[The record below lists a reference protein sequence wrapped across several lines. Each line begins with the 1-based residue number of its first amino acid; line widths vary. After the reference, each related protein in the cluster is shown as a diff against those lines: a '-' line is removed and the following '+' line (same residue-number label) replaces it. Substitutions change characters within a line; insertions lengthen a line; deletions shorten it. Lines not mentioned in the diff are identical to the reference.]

1 MIYHS
6 NNRRIFQRLIIFDR
20 EKFGKR
26 QISPSRNK
34 IQTFFLHHLQNT
46 SHIIIN
52 IAPVCL
58 TLYIGF
64 SKQDKQTRSTKKGL
78 GRDQR
83 IDAKH
88 ST

>member
-1 MIYHS
+1 MRIKKIGSNWMIYHS

-34 IQTFFLHHLQNT
+34 IQTYFPFLHHLQNT

-52 IAPVCL
+52 IAPACL
-58 TLYIGF
+58 TLYIG
-64 SKQDKQTRSTKKGL
+64 T
-78 GRDQR
+78 
-83 IDAKH
+83 
-88 ST
+88 